1 MHLRILALLFSVL
14 VIGLMPVQAQDPQQ
28 ALDQVIS
35 QFADADSPA
44 VVVQVNTPQ
53 GSWTATAGT
62 ADGERPTAPDD
73 RFRIGSMSKT
83 FVAVTALLLVDEG
96 VFSLDDAASRWLP
109 EDITKNIANAGTV
122 TIRQLLGM
130 RSGIPDY
137 LETDEFWERVEDD
150 PQYVWSPEEA
160 LTYAYDLP
168 ALFAPGEDY
177 YYSNSNYLLA
187 ELVLENATGQP
198 LHTLMRDRILDPL
211 GLDNTYTQ
219 IFETLPGG
227 FVDGYEDFD
236 GDGVDEMVSAIND
249 GAGLADGGLVST
261 VADLNTFYLAL
272 LKDQTLLSAAGM
284 TEMLSFRDDGEGD
297 VYGSGY
303 SLGLTSW
310 TTPFST
316 GWGHSGGVVGF
327 VSTGYYLPAFQVSVF
342 VLSADAEFDPDT
354 LAFEAVEAVTGYR
367 QAD

>member
-1 MHLRILALLFSVL
+1 MRLLALLFSVL

-28 ALDQVIS
+28 ALDQVLS

-53 GSWTATAGT
+53 GSWTATGGT
-62 ADGERPTAPDD
+62 ADGERPTARND

-96 VFSLDDAASRWLP
+96 VFNLDDAASRWLP
-109 EDITKNIANAGTV
+109 DDIIANVANAGTV

-137 LETDEFWERVEDD
+137 LETDEFWEAVDDD
-150 PQYVWSPEEA
+150 PAFVWTPEEA
-160 LTYAYDLP
+160 LSFAFDLP
-168 ALFAPGEDY
+168 AMFAPGEDY

-211 GLDNTYTQ
+211 GLDDTYTQ
-219 IFETLPGG
+219 ISELLLGG

-236 GDGVDEMVSAIND
+236 GDGVSEMVSDIND
-249 GAGLADGGLVST
+249 GAGLADGGLIST
-261 VADLNTFYLAL
+261 ADDLSIFYLAL
-272 LKDQTLLSAAGM
+272 LRDQTLLSEAGM

-316 GWGHSGGVVGF
+316 GWGHSGAVLGF
-327 VSTGYYLPAFQVSVF
+327 VSTGYYLPALQISVI
-342 VLSADAEFDPDT
+342 VLSADADFDPDE
-354 LAFEAVEAVTGYR
+354 LAFAAVGAVAR
-367 QAD
+367 